1 MKPLNITAIALLAS
15 LAISA
20 TSCSD
25 EEYNHRALL
34 SEIVT
39 ATKNTPRGAEF
50 ELIRYDDSPAVTL
63 TAPGMAV
70 KDELIGKRVL
80 LRYYSPPGSGAT
92 AEEIEIAALSPI
104 NCDTARVAA
113 IDTIAWNATPVY
125 LNSIWRSG
133 TYINLHLRVIYTET
147 ARLFNLTVDSATI
160 NDAVPQLY
168 MCHDTFGAPDNYMF
182 ETYGSYDISKIWNR
196 STCTGIDIHINDSNL
211 NKDIYSF
218 KKQ

>member
-1 MKPLNITAIALLAS
+1 MKTLNITAIALLVL

-20 TSCSD
+20 GSCSE
-25 EEYNHRALL
+25 EEYNHRALF
-34 SEIVT
+34 SDIVT
-39 ATKNTPRGAEF
+39 ATQNTPQGAEF
-50 ELIRYDDSPAVTL
+50 EFIRYDDSPAVTF

-80 LRYYSPPGSGAT
+80 LRYYALSGNGSST
-92 AEEIEIAALSPI
+92 ENIEIAALSPI

-113 IDTIAWNATPVY
+113 VDTIAWNATPVY

-133 TYINLHLRVIYTET
+133 KYINLHLRVIYTET

-160 NDAVPQLY
+160 DDAVPQLY

-182 ETYGSYDISKIWNR
+182 ETYASYDISKIWNR
-196 STCTGIDIHINDSNL
+196 TTCTGIDIHINDSNL

>member
-1 MKPLNITAIALLAS
+1 MKTLNITAIALLVL

-20 TSCSD
+20 GSCSE
-25 EEYNHRALL
+25 EEYNHRALF
-34 SEIVT
+34 SDIVT
-39 ATKNTPRGAEF
+39 ATQNTPQGAEF
-50 ELIRYDDSPAVTL
+50 EFIRYDDSPAVTF

-80 LRYYSPPGSGAT
+80 LRYYALPGNGSST
-92 AEEIEIAALSPI
+92 ENIEIAALSPI

-113 IDTIAWNATPVY
+113 VDTIAWNATPVY

-133 TYINLHLRVIYTET
+133 KYINLHLRVIYTET

-160 NDAVPQLY
+160 DDAVPQLY

-182 ETYGSYDISKIWNR
+182 ETYASYDISKIWNR
-196 STCTGIDIHINDSNL
+196 PTCTGIDIHINDSNL

>member
-1 MKPLNITAIALLAS
+1 MKPLNILAIALT
-15 LAISA
+15 AISIG
-20 TSCSD
+20 SCSD

-39 ATKNTPRGAEF
+39 ATKNTPQGVEF
-50 ELIRYDDSPAVTL
+50 EFIRYDDSPAITL
-63 TAPGMAV
+63 SAKGTNV
-70 KDELIGKRVL
+70 RDELIGKRVL
-80 LRYYSPPGSGAT
+80 LRYYEEPVNSGS
-92 AEEIEIAALSPI
+92 IEIAALSPI

-147 ARLFNLTVDSATI
+147 PRQFNLTVDSGTI
-160 NDAVPQLY
+160 DDAVPQLY

-196 STCTGIDIHINDSNL
+196 PTCTGIDIHINDSNL